1 MASIT
6 ITHDMFAAMSDGA
19 RAELVKMLTAA
30 PAAAPSAVAAVVT
43 DDGAQ
48 TLKKRGR
55 KPKKVV
61 DPNAPPKE
69 KRPPNSWILFSGRV
83 EKLIRDAEKEKDT
96 AKDAKMRTVVVKQ
109 FASFLKKTKADAEWT
124 DEDILAALDG
134 WTPPVA
140 AEPAAESVADA
151 EPASDAEPA
160 TEPAAEPATAAAK
173 KRGPK
178 KLTEM
183 TAEERAAHD
192 AKIAE
197 RKAKKAAA
205 PAAEK
210 DKTE

>member
-6 ITHDMFAAMSDGA
+6 ITHDMFAAMSEGA
-19 RAELVKMLTAA
+19 RAELVKMLTAVPMTAPVAAPVTAA
-30 PAAAPSAVAAVVT
+30 PATAPA
-43 DDGAQ
+43 DDS
-48 TLKKRGR
+48 TSHKKRGR
-55 KPKKVV
+55 PSKKVV

-96 AKDAKMRTVVVKQ
+96 AKESKMRTVTVKQ
-109 FASFLKKTKADAEWT
+109 FASSLKKEKADAEWT
-124 DEDILAALDG
+124 DADILAALDG
-134 WTPPVA
+134 WTPPVKAEVVAEPAAA
-140 AEPAAESVADA
+140 AEPAADA
-151 EPASDAEPA
+151 EPAA
-160 TEPAAEPATAAAK
+160 TAAK

-183 TAEERAAHD
+183 TADERAAHD

>member
-19 RAELVKMLTAA
+19 RAELVKMLTTVPAA
-30 PAAAPSAVAAVVT
+30 PATAAVASAAPAPDAPAPN
-43 DDGAQ
+43 
-48 TLKKRGR
+48 KKRGR

-83 EKLIRDAEKEKDT
+83 EKLIRDKET
-96 AKDAKMRTVVVKQ
+96 ADGAAKESKMRTVVVKQ
-109 FASFLKKTKADAEWT
+109 FASSLKKVKADAEWT

-140 AEPAAESVADA
+140 AEPVADASAAPPATDA
-151 EPASDAEPA
+151 EPA
-160 TEPAAEPATAAAK
+160 EPAATAAK

-178 KLTEM
+178 KLAEM
-183 TAEERAAHD
+183 TADERAAHD